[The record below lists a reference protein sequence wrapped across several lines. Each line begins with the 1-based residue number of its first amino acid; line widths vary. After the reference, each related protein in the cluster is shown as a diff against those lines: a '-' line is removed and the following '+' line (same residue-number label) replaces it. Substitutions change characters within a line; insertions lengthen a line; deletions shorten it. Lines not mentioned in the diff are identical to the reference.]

1 MSRFAKAFSQAGPVL
16 WAGLSFLLYAAVA
29 VPLGHYLG
37 TTAMTASGLDTFNDG
52 WFFTAGGVL
61 SWILLTREH
70 HVLSCTSRYLLE
82 LGSIIFGN
90 VSYAL
95 AVVYQSST
103 GDSLS
108 LAIWS
113 LAVGLVGVGMNY
125 YWYRQ
130 IDAKSVQL
138 GFRWNLLAN
147 YVGAGVLI
155 PAGFI
160 AWYWHWP
167 DANYWAAVIALA
179 VTVAYAVKPS
189 IRLLRALAHRK
200 ENHEHTTNRLGENTV
215 ASPSRSD

>member
-1 MSRFAKAFSQAGPVL
+1 MSRFTRAFKQAGPVL
-16 WAGLSFLLYAAVA
+16 WAGLSFLLYAAIA
-29 VPLGHYLG
+29 VPLGHFLG

-61 SWILLTREH
+61 SWILLTRKH
-70 HVLSCTSRYLLE
+70 HALSCTGRYLLE
-82 LGSIIFGN
+82 LGSIVFGN
-90 VSYAL
+90 VSYAI
-95 AVVYQSST
+95 AVIYQPST

-113 LAVGLVGVGMNY
+113 LAVGIVGVWMNY

-130 IDAKSVQL
+130 IKPNSVQL

-160 AWYWHWP
+160 AWYWHQP
-167 DANYWAAVIALA
+167 SANYWAAVFALV
-179 VTVAYAVKPS
+179 VTLLYAVKPS
-189 IRLLRALAHRK
+189 IRLIRALAHHK
-200 ENHEHTTNRLGENTV
+200 ENHDRAPDLLGES
-215 ASPSRSD
+215 ASAAPSPSD